1 MKAAVT
7 YCITALAALCLGTQ
21 VFAQAPAAET
31 KEVRG
36 AINDALGRPLALAR
50 VALRTG
56 DGQTLQQTQTGEDGR
71 FVFSGVAQGTYAI
84 VAERSGYEQSTTVV
98 TVGEVPLA
106 EITVTMASDQALE
119 IKVAAERLDRARNS
133 LSPRTGSSE
142 YSFDQKDIAALPEGD
157 NTSFN
162 QALLQAPGV
171 ANDSFGQLH
180 IRGDHANIQYRIN
193 NVILPEGITGFGQAL
208 DTRFASRID
217 LLTGALPAQYG
228 YRTAGVVEIETKS
241 GFGQGGSVGIYGG
254 SHNTINPSFELAG
267 ATQTG
272 LSYYITGSYTQNDL
286 GIENPTSSVNAIH
299 DHTSQPKGFVYLS
312 QLLNPTT
319 KASFIAGSSVGKF
332 EIPNNPAQDPNPDFL
347 AQAGV
352 AGFNSADL
360 NETQR
365 EVNNYAILAFQSS
378 LRNGLDYQVAL
389 FTRYSSVTFNPDPI
403 GDLVFNGVASQV
415 FRSAFTNG
423 LQADGSNRLNAAHT
437 LRVGLSASTEND
449 RSDNTSTVF
458 TTDPNTGNVNG
469 GPITIVDNNPKNGN
483 RLYGV
488 YLQDEWRMTEKFTLN
503 YGARLD
509 EMDAFVRAGQLS
521 PRIGFVYKDT
531 PQTTYHAGY
540 ARYFTPPPNEL
551 VSSKTLALFDNTTN
565 AGASDVNSPVQP
577 ERSHYFDAGVTH
589 QLTTS
594 LNLGLDGYYKY
605 ARNLIDEGQF
615 GQALIFTPFNYDRA
629 KVYGVELTGNYKK
642 NAVSAYANLAYSVA
656 RATEIKSAEFNFAP
670 DELAFIASNWV
681 YLDHDQ
687 RYTASAGASYLW
699 QRTTFTADAYYGS
712 GLRRGFANT
721 EKLPPYTHANIG
733 MVQHF
738 DTRELGKLDLRLVI
752 VNVFDQSYELRDG
765 TGIGVGAPQFGP
777 RRAYYA
783 GLSKMF

>member
-1 MKAAVT
+1 MNSAAK
-7 YCITALAALCLGTQ
+7 IFIAALTAFCAITQ
-21 VFAQAPAAET
+21 AFAQAPAVET

-36 AINDALGRPLALAR
+36 AVKDALGRPLVQAQ

-56 DGQTLQQTQTGEDGR
+56 DREVLQQTRSGEDGR
-71 FVFSGVAQGTYAI
+71 FVFSGVAPGTYAI
-84 VAERSGYEQSTTVV
+84 AAEKSGYQQGTTIV
-98 TVGEVPLA
+98 TVGESPVPEVTLA
-106 EITVTMASDQALE
+106 LASDQALE
-119 IKVAAERLDRARNS
+119 IRVAAERLDRARNS

-142 YSFDQKDIAALPEGD
+142 YSFDQQDVAALPEGD

-162 QALLQAPGV
+162 QVLLQAPGV

-180 IRGDHANIQYRIN
+180 VRGDHANIQYRIN

-208 DTRFASRID
+208 DTRFADRID

-228 YRTAGVVEIETKS
+228 YRTAGIVEIETKN
-241 GFGQGGSVGIYGG
+241 GFAQGGRVGIYGG
-254 SHNTINPSFELAG
+254 SHNTINPSLELAG
-267 ATQTG
+267 VTQGG
-272 LSYYITGSYTQNDL
+272 LSYYLSGSFLQNDL
-286 GIENPTSSVNAIH
+286 GIENPTNSVNAIH
-299 DHTSQPKGFVYLS
+299 DRTDQGKGFAYLS
-312 QLLNPTT
+312 YLLSPTS
-319 KASFIAGSSVGKF
+319 KVSAIFGSYVGKF
-332 EIPNNPAQDPNPDFL
+332 QIPNNPGQQPDPDFL

-352 AGFNSADL
+352 ANFSSSDL

-365 EVNNYAILAFQSS
+365 EVNHYGILAFQGS
-378 LRNGLDYQVAL
+378 LQNGLDYQVAL
-389 FTRYSSVTFNPDPI
+389 FTRYTSVTFNPDPV

-423 LQADGSNRLNAAHT
+423 LQADGSYRLSAAHT
-437 LRVGLSASTEND
+437 LRTGLSASTENNQ
-449 RSDNTSTVF
+449 SDNTSTVF

-483 RLYGV
+483 RLYGA
-488 YLQDEWRMTEKFTLN
+488 YLQDEWRITEKFTLN
-503 YGARLD
+503 YGVRVD
-509 EMDAFVRAGQLS
+509 EMNAYVRAGQLS

-551 VSSKTLALFDNTTN
+551 VSSETLALFDNTTN
-565 AGASDVNSPVQP
+565 AAASNVNSPVQP
-577 ERSHYFDAGVTH
+577 ERSDYLDAGVTH
-589 QLTTS
+589 QLSSS

-629 KVYGVELTGNYKK
+629 RVYGVELTGNYKK
-642 NAVSAYANLAYSVA
+642 NAVSAYTNFAYSVA
-656 RATEIKSAEFNFAP
+656 KATQITSAQFNFDP
-670 DELAFIASNWV
+670 DELAYIASNWV

-687 RYTASAGASYLW
+687 RYTASAGVSYLW
-699 QRTTFTADAYYGS
+699 QRTLYTADAYYGN

-733 MVQHF
+733 LVHHF
-738 DTRELGKLDLRLVI
+738 DTRELGKLDLRLVV
-752 VNVFDQSYELRDG
+752 VNVFDQSYEIRDG
-765 TGIGVGAPQFGP
+765 SGIGVGAPQFGP

-783 GLSKMF
+783 GLSKPF

>member
-1 MKAAVT
+1 MNSAVKIFIAVLTALCAVT
-7 YCITALAALCLGTQ
+7 QA
-21 VFAQAPAAET
+21 FAQAPAVET
-31 KEVRG
+31 REVRG
-36 AINDALGRPLALAR
+36 AVNDALGRPLAQAQ

-56 DGQTLQQTQTGEDGR
+56 DGQTLQQTRSGEDGR
-71 FVFSGVAQGTYAI
+71 FAFSGVAPGTYA
-84 VAERSGYEQSTTVV
+84 VAAEKSGYQQGTTIV
-98 TVGEVPLA
+98 TVGDSPVPEVALA
-106 EITVTMASDQALE
+106 LASDQALE
-119 IKVAAERLDRARNS
+119 IRVAAARLDRARNS

-142 YSFDQKDIAALPEGD
+142 YSFDQQDVAALPEGE

-162 QALLQAPGV
+162 QVLLQAPGV

-180 IRGDHANIQYRIN
+180 VRGDHANLQYRIN

-208 DTRFASRID
+208 DTRFADRID

-228 YRTAGVVEIETKS
+228 YRTAGVVEIETKN
-241 GFGQGGSVGIYGG
+241 GFAQGGRVGIYGG
-254 SHNTINPSFELAG
+254 SHNTLNPSLELAG
-267 ATQTG
+267 VTQGG
-272 LSYYITGSYTQNDL
+272 LSYYLSGSFLQNDL
-286 GIENPTSSVNAIH
+286 GIENPTSSVDAIH
-299 DHTSQPKGFVYLS
+299 DHTDQGKGFAYLS
-312 QLLNPTT
+312 YLVGPTS
-319 KASFIAGSSVGKF
+319 KISAIFGSSVGKF
-332 EIPNNPAQDPNPDFL
+332 QIPNNPGQAPDPDFL

-352 AGFNSADL
+352 ADFSSSDL

-365 EVNNYAILAFQSS
+365 EVNHYGILAFQSS
-378 LRNGLDYQVAL
+378 LQNGLDYQVAL
-389 FTRYSSVTFNPDPI
+389 FTRYTSVTFNPDPV
-403 GDLVFNGVASQV
+403 GDLVFNGVAAQV

-423 LQADGSNRLNAAHT
+423 LQADGSYRLSGAHT
-437 LRVGLSASTEND
+437 LRTGLSASTEND
-449 RSDNTSTVF
+449 QSDNTSTVF
-458 TTDPNTGNVNG
+458 TTDPVTGNVNG

-509 EMDAFVRAGQLS
+509 EMDAYVRAGQLS

-577 ERSHYFDAGVTH
+577 ERSHYLDAGVTH
-589 QLTTS
+589 QLTPS

-605 ARNLIDEGQF
+605 ARYLIDEGQF
-615 GQALIFTPFNYDRA
+615 GQALIFTPFNYDRGE
-629 KVYGVELTGNYKK
+629 VYGVELTGNYKK
-642 NAVSAYANLAYSVA
+642 NAVSAYANFAYSVA
-656 RATEIKSAEFNFAP
+656 RATEIKSAEFNFDPA
-670 DELAFIASNWV
+670 ELDYIARNWV

-687 RYTASAGASYLW
+687 RYTGSAGVSYLW
-699 QRTTFTADAYYGS
+699 QRTLYTADAYYGG

-721 EKLPPYTHANIG
+721 EKLPPYTHVNIG
-733 MVQHF
+733 LVHHF
-738 DTRELGKLDLRLVI
+738 ETRELGKIDLRLVV

-765 TGIGVGAPQFGP
+765 SGIGVGAPQFGP

-783 GLSKMF
+783 GLTKVF